1 MPSAKSHINFYDFK
15 IIFDQAIVTGLLSTD
30 NINDAIDQ
38 ISSQITKTSNFVF
51 KKSFAVERPMA
62 KVLAV
67 HSITIICPTCKAS
80 NYIPDFSAVCSDKYG
95 FMQIFCEK
103 CQEKYYLNKEMF
115 S

>member
-1 MPSAKSHINFYDFK
+1 
-15 IIFDQAIVTGLLSTD
+15 
-30 NINDAIDQ
+30 
-38 ISSQITKTSNFVF
+38 
-51 KKSFAVERPMA
+51 VERPMA

-103 CQEKYYLNKEMF
+103 CREKYYLNKEMF
-115 S
+115 SA